1 MTENSLIYSSLRS
14 SLRPGL
20 RAVTLVA
27 IAVFT
32 LSACSS
38 GPPMRSG
45 TSAKNGDRAAF
56 YATKMVG
63 ARYRFGG
70 NNPKKGFDC
79 SGLVQYSYKLA
90 GSSVPR
96 NTRYQFQNSRAI
108 HRSELRKGDL
118 LFFNQEGKR
127 FSHVGI
133 YIGNGR
139 FVHAP
144 SSGKRV
150 RVSTLSNPYWRKHL
164 ASTRRFF

>member
-1 MTENSLIYSSLRS
+1 MT
-14 SLRPGL
+14 
-20 RAVTLVA
+20 
-27 IAVFT
+27 
-32 LSACSS
+32 
-38 GPPMRSG
+38 SG
-45 TSAKNGDRAAF
+45 TAARHGDQAAF

-63 ARYRFGG
+63 ARYRYGG
-70 NNPKKGFDC
+70 NNPQKGFDC

-90 GSSVPR
+90 GSRVPR
-96 NTRYQFQNSRAI
+96 NTRYQFQNSHAI

-150 RVSTLSNPYWRKHL
+150 RVSKLSNPYWRKHL